1 MRLGWLSDIHLD
13 FPNPAQVEQFLDVL
27 AATAVDAWL
36 IGGDTAEG
44 PSVIVELRRI
54 AARLAVPVY
63 FILGNHDFYL
73 GSFAAVTGRVRE
85 RLAGHP
91 RLTWLTAAEPI
102 LLSGSVALVG
112 DDGWADARLGDP
124 AGTEIEI
131 NDFYRIRELKGLT
144 HAERVL
150 ALNRLGDEAAA
161 RLGPKLERASV
172 TRRRVVVL
180 THVPPFVEAASHQGR
195 RSGEGWLPWY
205 TCKAM
210 GDVLLDCAE
219 RHPECHYLVLCGHT
233 HAGGSCAPR
242 ANLMVLTAAA
252 EYGQPAPQEIIEIE

>member
-13 FPNPAQVEQFLDVL
+13 FPKPAQVEQFLDVL
-27 AATAVDAWL
+27 AATEVDAWL

-54 AARLAVPVY
+54 AARVAVPVY

-73 GSFAAVTGRVRE
+73 GSFAAVTGRVPE

-102 LLSGSVALVG
+102 LLSESVALVG

-124 AGTEIEI
+124 AGTKIEI

-144 HAERVL
+144 HPERVL

-161 RLGPKLERASV
+161 RLGPKLEGASV
-172 TRRRVVVL
+172 ARRRVVVL
-180 THVPPFVEAASHQGR
+180 THVPPFAEAASHQGR
-195 RSGEGWLPWY
+195 RSGAAWLPWY
-205 TCKAM
+205 TSKAM
-210 GDVLLDCAE
+210 GDVLLACAE

-233 HAGGSCAPR
+233 HAIGSYTPR
-242 ANLMVLTAAA
+242 ANLTVLTAGA